1 MSLSSER
8 ITYTISPEN
17 KNCIYEEGH
26 YSKQISTGK
35 IATILYTT
43 NWRWGSFEITL
54 TEEEK
59 KEVLE
64 SNDISLNSYGASCL
78 EMDNGW
84 FDSAELKNETNY
96 TEEEKIE
103 ILRTICESQDS
114 KDFNDCDQDMME
126 ENGWVLD
133 DTEYSIVSGCE
144 LED

>member
-1 MSLSSER
+1 MSLSSKR

-84 FDSAELKNETNY
+84 ILFGRIEKRNELYGGGKDRNI
-96 TEEEKIE
+96 KID
-103 ILRTICESQDS
+103 LRT
-114 KDFNDCDQDMME
+114 
-126 ENGWVLD
+126 
-133 DTEYSIVSGCE
+133 TR
-144 LED
+144 